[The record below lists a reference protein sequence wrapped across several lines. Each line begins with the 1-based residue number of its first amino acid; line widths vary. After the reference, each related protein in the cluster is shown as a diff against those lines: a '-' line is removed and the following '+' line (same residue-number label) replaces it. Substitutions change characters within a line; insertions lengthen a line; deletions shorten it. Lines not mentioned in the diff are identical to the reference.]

1 METTLSMLFEYIQP
15 LIEKSRNL
23 WKSSKYFRIITIV
36 SGSLTASLL
45 VRNIYVTAHRKYLG
59 LPPGELGI
67 PFIGDLILIEK
78 TSHLSAIMK
87 YPARSMIMGNYN
99 VILINNPYLAKKY
112 YSNPRTVDLP
122 SSFITNCGF
131 AFINGKPWAERR
143 RIISSNL
150 MSTMNSLYIED
161 VTKTFIK
168 TKLFPVFDKDILNGV
183 VTDVKPLFRPIGF
196 NVVLQSCFG
205 AELESL
211 KDPFWLKFDKSATE
225 SNKKMEINLLV
236 TFLLGGN
243 KISEAIQRM
252 FTDTTFSEGFDNLI
266 NIIDEYT
273 KEIDI
278 DKVKKENCVKL
289 FNDYIK
295 DYMNN
300 DETKWTRKDLLSD
313 MMTMF
318 HAATDTTYSALA
330 SSLLLAA
337 KYPNIQQELHQE
349 IIDAFGNNID
359 NIELRNGGIL
369 KIPKLRAFIHECL
382 RIFPP

>member
-150 MSTMNSLYIED
+150 MSTMNIY
-161 VTKTFIK
+161 
-168 TKLFPVFDKDILNGV
+168 
-183 VTDVKPLFRPIGF
+183 
-196 NVVLQSCFG
+196 
-205 AELESL
+205 
-211 KDPFWLKFDKSATE
+211 
-225 SNKKMEINLLV
+225 
-236 TFLLGGN
+236 
-243 KISEAIQRM
+243 
-252 FTDTTFSEGFDNLI
+252 I
-266 NIIDEYT
+266 NI
-273 KEIDI
+273 
-278 DKVKKENCVKL
+278 L
-289 FNDYIK
+289 Q
-295 DYMNN
+295 
-300 DETKWTRKDLLSD
+300 
-313 MMTMF
+313 
-318 HAATDTTYSALA
+318 ATDTTYSALA